1 MGKHTRMQ
9 TTQAGR
15 PIHMAKRN
23 TKTRKQLILNNV
35 GAWFACPST
44 RDVFFRAGRPRPY
57 GYTKKDTQT
66 GCLFL

>member
-15 PIHMAKRN
+15 PTHTAKRN
-23 TKTRKQLILNNV
+23 TTTRKQLILNNV
-35 GAWFACPST
+35 GAGFACPK
-44 RDVFFRAGRPRPY
+44 RCDVFFGRADPAP
-57 GYTKKDTQT
+57 TDIQKKTPKI